1 MKEKRQAFKWEETLT
16 KHALE
21 KNKTMKSVP
30 INNRIE
36 SRQKHGKIWEQ
47 IIQQKTLDGQFAY
60 ENLLYFNSE
69 LDQIVKLSLEYD
81 TPCTHPLKW
90 LRLKCSQNHIQ
101 VRSGAVV
108 ILMHG

>member
-36 SRQKHGKIWEQ
+36 SR
-47 IIQQKTLDGQFAY
+47 
-60 ENLLYFNSE
+60 
-69 LDQIVKLSLEYD
+69 
-81 TPCTHPLKW
+81 
-90 LRLKCSQNHIQ
+90 
-101 VRSGAVV
+101 
-108 ILMHG
+108 